1 MRYASKYKPFGSI
14 TTTWIRS
21 DSFYLGA
28 MPFMACAGKMLS
40 GKIST
45 DEEILKVYSEFVG
58 EDCAR
63 LLTSLNIATY
73 FNGYNDF
80 SACCESEY
88 YVKYAYRKQL
98 AYVVD
103 ELRKYES
110 KADGLAKDILT
121 DIYGY
126 VYSIYLELEIQ
137 SVGASLYDG
146 YEKNAIP
153 KEELI
158 ERLRQIRTAY
168 DEIEEKWQVL
178 WKKYRNGIKSQK
190 EKFAQRFASKRNL
203 IDRLIVKIEQ
213 VCQVGVLY
221 ADLMLH
227 DGFST
232 VRTSISAKYADG
244 EESQVYKGAVKPSMA
259 GFDCGGCYTF
269 RYPLAD
275 KKVEYITF
283 EVFGEGVLYPTN
295 FRYVL
300 DGKQYIADRVEPICG
315 WVKNAEKVLTN
326 DTRFAEMGY
335 EDGIQHF
342 NELSLSKEKSCIK
355 IHFKKLV
362 EEQK

>member
-1 MRYASKYKPFGSI
+1 MAS
-14 TTTWIRS
+14 
-21 DSFYLGA
+21 
-28 MPFMACAGKMLS
+28 AGQLLS

-45 DEEILKVYSEFVG
+45 DEEILNVYSQFVG

-98 AYVVD
+98 AYAVD

-110 KADGLAKDILT
+110 KAEGLAKDILT

-126 VYSIYLELEIQ
+126 VYCIYLELALQ
-137 SVGASLYDG
+137 NVGARLYDG
-146 YEKNAIP
+146 YETNSVP
-153 KEELI
+153 KAELI
-158 ERLRQIRTAY
+158 KQLQQIRAGY
-168 DEIEEKWQVL
+168 DEIEAKWQVL
-178 WKKYRNGIKSQK
+178 WQKYRDGIKSQRG
-190 EKFAQRFASKRNL
+190 KFSQRFSSKREL
-203 IDRLIVKIEQ
+203 IDRLTVVIEQ
-213 VCQVGVLY
+213 STRVGVLY
-221 ADLMLH
+221 ADLMMH

-232 VRTSISAKYADG
+232 VRT
-244 EESQVYKGAVKPSMA
+244 SMA

-269 RYPLAD
+269 RYPIAD
-275 KKVEYITF
+275 KKVEWISF
-283 EVFGEGVLYPTN
+283 EVFGEGALYPTN

-300 DGKQYIADRVEPICG
+300 DGKQYIADRVETVCG
-315 WVKNAEKVLTN
+315 WVKNTENMLTN

-335 EDGIQHF
+335 EDGIKHF
-342 NELSLSKEKSCIK
+342 NELALSKERSGIK
-355 IHFKKLV
+355 IYFRALT